1 MTVENFFAL
10 LTVPVPED
18 EVEIWFNVNN
28 MTIEKRQ
35 LYADLCLSLVY
46 LINETYLGEELDKTN
61 PLVLSQNEK
70 NDHFEWCWKKT
81 IDNFSKEGLKFKY
94 EGEHKEYFKEFFDE
108 VFYNQKDDNIIN
120 NIPKFLESLFNEET
134 TYTQTDLNM
143 ITEIYKLF
151 DKSYL

>member
-10 LTVPVPED
+10 LTVPIPDE

-81 IDNFSKEGLKFKY
+81 IDNFSKEALKFKY

-134 TYTQTDLNM
+134 IYTQTDLNM

>member
-10 LTVPVPED
+10 LTVPIPDE

-81 IDNFSKEGLKFKY
+81 IDNFNKEGLKFKY

-134 TYTQTDLNM
+134 IYTQTDLNM

>member
-10 LTVPVPED
+10 LTVPIPDE

-134 TYTQTDLNM
+134 IYTQTDLNM

>member
-134 TYTQTDLNM
+134 IYTQTDLNM